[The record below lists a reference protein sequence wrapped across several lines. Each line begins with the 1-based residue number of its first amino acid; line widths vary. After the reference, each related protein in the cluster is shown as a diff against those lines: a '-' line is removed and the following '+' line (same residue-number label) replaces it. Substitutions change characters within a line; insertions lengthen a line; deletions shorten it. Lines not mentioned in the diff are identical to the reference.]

1 MVFVT
6 SERSKSKARDSYF
19 VLRLDDKNRMAII
32 QKFPMSHFK
41 HHHINVQYQLFY
53 KLSSSPPALALSPST
68 SSPVLIPKITP
79 PKPKSKFC
87 FTLPPSYSP
96 ESDSDEKDYDLV
108 PPHAQPVSQFP
119 IPPHDDD
126 LFNAA
131 LPALDLHEVHV
142 EPHPQPLHHVLHDA
156 HPSLQL
162 TQPVYGQKD
171 YLKAGDMIV
180 LVQAKVW
187 CKVVLSSHY
196 GHSDA
201 QNGSLYWN
209 YAAVDGSNTR

>member
-19 VLRLDDKNRMAII
+19 VFRLDDKNRMAII

-87 FTLPPSYSP
+87 FTLPPLPPIHQSRILMRKIMILSP
-96 ESDSDEKDYDLV
+96 LMPSLCLS
-108 PPHAQPVSQFP
+108 S
-119 IPPHDDD
+119 
-126 LFNAA
+126 
-131 LPALDLHEVHV
+131 
-142 EPHPQPLHHVLHDA
+142 QPLLMMMTYLMLPYLPWTYTKFMLNPTH
-156 HPSLQL
+156 SLSTMSYMML
-162 TQPVYGQKD
+162 T
-171 YLKAGDMIV
+171 L
-180 LVQAKVW
+180 
-187 CKVVLSSHY
+187 LSS
-196 GHSDA
+196 
-201 QNGSLYWN
+201 
-209 YAAVDGSNTR
+209 